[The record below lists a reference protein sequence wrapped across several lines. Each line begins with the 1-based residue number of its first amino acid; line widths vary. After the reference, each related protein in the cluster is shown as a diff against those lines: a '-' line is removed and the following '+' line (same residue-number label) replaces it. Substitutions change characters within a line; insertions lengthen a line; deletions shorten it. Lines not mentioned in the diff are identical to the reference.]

1 MEPKAPNIN
10 MEREVLM
17 QLAGPGMGAA
27 YLSQQLREVF
37 CWAVPPN
44 WYCLFRVRGS
54 FRYLRLAV
62 PPSQQQGFVRGT

>member
-17 QLAGPGMGAA
+17 EVAGPSMGAA

-37 CWAVPPN
+37 
-44 WYCLFRVRGS
+44 LLGS
-54 FRYLRLAV
+54 ATKLVLSV
-62 PPSQQQGFVRGT
+62 